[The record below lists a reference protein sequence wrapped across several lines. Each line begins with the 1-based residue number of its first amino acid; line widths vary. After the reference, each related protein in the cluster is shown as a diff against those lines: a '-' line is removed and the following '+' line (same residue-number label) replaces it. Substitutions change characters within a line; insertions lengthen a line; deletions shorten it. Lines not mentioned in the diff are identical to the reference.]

1 MFIIELKEISKN
13 LFKITENR
21 NIGAISEEE
30 QAVLGSK
37 TVFVAGCGG
46 LGCYCADMLS
56 RLGVGHLVLCDCD
69 EFEPSNINRQLYC
82 NVKTMGKNKAVVAS
96 QQINQQRLS
105 KVITY
110 PTPITKLNAYD
121 IIQNC
126 DLVIDCLDNIPTR
139 FILQKAC
146 EKRGIPMV
154 TGGVSHWHG
163 QVSVIFPGDNTMD
176 KIFGESTTEQHPPV
190 LGFVASTIAS
200 CEVAEAAKT
209 LLGEPTLRNKLLIID
224 LKFFSA
230 KILSLD

>member
-1 MFIIELKEISKN
+1 M
-13 LFKITENR
+13 FKITENR

-154 TGGVSHWHG
+154 TGGVSHWHSRAWFRCFYHCKLRSG
-163 QVSVIFPGDNTMD
+163 GSRQNAFGRTYFAQQTSDYRPQIF
-176 KIFGESTTEQHPPV
+176 
-190 LGFVASTIAS
+190 L
-200 CEVAEAAKT
+200 CENPAT
-209 LLGEPTLRNKLLIID
+209 
-224 LKFFSA
+224 
-230 KILSLD
+230 